1 MKFGKRAS
9 LLVAM
14 TLQLGTL
21 IWCALAK
28 SFDSLLAARIVLG
41 FSAAA
46 GEVRHPWMKLLKRQP
61 SASHTRIIFLLMP
74 TL

>member
-46 GEVRHPWMKLLKRQP
+46 GEVRHELLKRRP

>member
-1 MKFGKRAS
+1 MKLGKRAS

-14 TLQLGTL
+14 ALQLGAL

-41 FSAAA
+41 FASAA
-46 GEVRHPWMKLLKRQP
+46 GEVSYQSLKRGP
-61 SASHTRIIFLLMP
+61 PVPIHAISIC
-74 TL
+74 